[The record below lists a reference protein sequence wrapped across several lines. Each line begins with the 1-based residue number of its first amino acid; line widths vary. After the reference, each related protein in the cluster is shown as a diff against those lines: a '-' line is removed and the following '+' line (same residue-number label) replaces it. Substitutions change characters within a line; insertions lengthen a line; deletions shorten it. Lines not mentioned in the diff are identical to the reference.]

1 MTFLVTARFRIGKDP
16 NLLPPFMGFGV
27 PVAPAVPA
35 LKVDDELDLSN
46 VQAGPF
52 RLRHVNP
59 PEPTDP
65 MARRLFRISSHL
77 YFDV

>member
-16 NLLPPFMGFGV
+16 NPPPPFMGFGMAA
-27 PVAPAVPA
+27 APAAPA

-65 MARRLFRISSHL
+65 MARNRFRISNQL